1 MMTLS
6 EELLERGLVYQYST
20 DTLEEIF
27 KSDTKRTL
35 YLGVDPTADS
45 MHVGNLVP
53 YMLLY
58 HLMRAGHKI
67 IFLIGGGTAL
77 IGDPSGKDT
86 EREFVDAKVVLERSK
101 KMEAGVR
108 KIAHGDITFVNNYD
122 WLSKLSLIEFLRDV
136 GKHFTVNT
144 MIKKDAVSAR
154 LQGGNG
160 ISFTEFSYALLQS
173 YDYYHLHTKYGCD
186 LQIGASD
193 QWGNISSGID
203 YIRRTTEDKVY
214 GLTLPLLI
222 NPSTGKKYGKT
233 EKDTVWLDAEKT
245 SPFEFYQF
253 WLNTTDEHVVEYLK
267 MFTFIKL
274 EEIQVLGEKLQKDP
288 QAREA
293 QKQLA
298 IEVTKFVHGE
308 HIAKMVS
315 HAAAVVFNNESLN
328 DLSKEEID
336 VVLENAPSHRIEND
350 ITIIDLLTEIKL
362 ASSKREAREF
372 VEHGAVSIDGQK
384 ITEVTYII
392 KARIKQNK
400 NALLRRGKKSITVL
414 QFY

>member
-1 MMTLS
+1 MTLS
-6 EELLERGLVYQYST
+6 KELLERGLVYQYST
-20 DTLEEIF
+20 DSLEEIF

-45 MHVGNLVP
+45 MHVGHLVP
-53 YMLLY
+53 YMLLN
-58 HLMRAGHKI
+58 HLLNAGHTV

-86 EREFVDAKVVLERSK
+86 ERDFVDAEIVEKRSK
-101 KMEAGVR
+101 KLEENVR

-144 MIKKDAVSAR
+144 MIKKDSVSIR
-154 LQGGNG
+154 LLGENG

-173 YDYYHLHTKYGCD
+173 YDYYHLHTKYNCD

-203 YIRRTTEDKVY
+203 YIRRTTGDEVY

-222 NPSTGKKYGKT
+222 NPSTGKKFGKS
-233 EKDTVWLDAEKT
+233 EGNAIWLDAEKT

-253 WLNTTDEHVVEYLK
+253 WLNTADEHAIAYLK
-267 MFTFIKL
+267 MFTFLKL
-274 EEIQVLGEKLQKDP
+274 EEIRVLEKKLKEDP
-288 QAREA
+288 QEREA
-293 QKQLA
+293 QKLLA
-298 IEVTKFVHGE
+298 LEVTTFVHGE
-308 HIAKMVS
+308 KVAKTAS
-315 HAAAVVFNNESLN
+315 SAATIIFKTDSLHLLSEEEIAVVLAN
-328 DLSKEEID
+328 
-336 VVLENAPSHRIEND
+336 VPTHRVEND
-350 ITIIDLLTEIKL
+350 IAITDLLVETML
-362 ASSKREAREF
+362 ARSKREAREF

-384 ITEVTYII
+384 IMKTAHLVEA
-392 KARIKQNK
+392 KARQNK
-400 NALLRRGKKSITVL
+400 TALLRRGKKSITIL
-414 QFY
+414 QFL